1 MILREETM
9 KSLRKTSGVMKK
21 AAIVLTILSSLIVTA
36 YAQKQNQKQC
46 YSTPGCVGESIDLS
60 LVNADVRDVLSFITQ
75 QYEVNFVI
83 DKSVKQVPV
92 TVNLKDVPW
101 NLALDSILQSQG
113 LAVQANGPILRV
125 ADATIVAEEIKKDE
139 AIKNATLDRSPL
151 YTEFIKL
158 NYASASGGSDS
169 TSSKTGMSTESAS
182 AGGAGGSSGG
192 GVLGII
198 KRRLSRRG
206 SIESE
211 PMSNTLV
218 ITDVRENIDAIR
230 QLVALLDQPQPQ
242 VEIEARIV
250 VADRN
255 FSRDIGIQLAGLV
268 LGNNGSGASAATLP
282 GNASS
287 GSGGSGGATT
297 GFSNAGSPNGLILQP
312 NNSLI
317 SSLANSVIGLTTGRI
332 GSFQLSG
339 LITAGENK
347 GQAKTIATPRVT
359 AMNNRKAEISSG
371 SQIPITTPQTGSGG
385 GAIVFTTTYV
395 NVPLRLEVI
404 PQITDAGTVL
414 LDVTAENS
422 TVPPNTAAGVAPPIK
437 TSTMKTYVMVPDGG
451 TTVVGGAL
459 LDTEGESQN
468 STPGLS
474 KIPVIKN
481 LFRRK
486 GISKVSS
493 EILFFITPRIYRP
506 DYNGNPTQYQPSTG
520 MKSTTILQ
528 PVPLG
533 NPPSNS
539 EPKQPE
545 LPVNP
550 NNQPV
555 LPTQEI
561 KKP

>member
-1 MILREETM
+1 M
-9 KSLRKTSGVMKK
+9 KSLWKISGVIKK
-21 AAIVLTILSSLIVTA
+21 ATIVLTILSSLIVTA

-75 QYEVNFVI
+75 QYDVNFVI

-125 ADATIVAEEIKKDE
+125 AEASIIVEEAKIEE
-139 AIKNATLDRSPL
+139 ARRSSQLARSPL

-169 TSSKTGMSTESAS
+169 TSAKSGMSTESAS
-182 AGGAGGSSGG
+182 GGAGGASGG
-192 GVLGII
+192 GILGII
-198 KRRLSRRG
+198 KRRLSSRG

-282 GNASS
+282 GNATS
-287 GSGGSGGATT
+287 SGGSGGAST

-317 SSLANSVIGLTTGRI
+317 SSLANSVIGLTTGKI

-385 GAIVFTTTYV
+385 GAVVFTTTYV

-539 EPKQPE
+539 QAEPTATPAVPAVQPTE
-545 LPVNP
+545 V
-550 NNQPV
+550 
-555 LPTQEI
+555 

>member
-9 KSLRKTSGVMKK
+9 NSLWKISGIIKK
-21 AAIVLTILSSLIVTA
+21 ATVTLMVASCLVLPA
-36 YAQKQNQKQC
+36 AAQKQSQKQQ
-46 YSTPGCVGESIDLS
+46 YGNPGFVGESIDLS

-75 QYEVNFVI
+75 QYGVNFVI

-92 TVNLKDVPW
+92 TVNLNDVPW
-101 NLALDSILQSQG
+101 NIALDSILQSQG

-125 ADATIVAEEIKKDE
+125 ADAGIVAKEEADRK
-139 AIKNATLDRSPL
+139 AIEESKLDRSPL
-151 YTEFIKL
+151 YTEFIRL
-158 NYASASGGSDS
+158 NYASASGSSDT
-169 TSSKTGMSTESAS
+169 TSSKSGISSEAS
-182 AGGAGGSSGG
+182 AGASSGGASGG

-230 QLVALLDQPQPQ
+230 QLVSLLDQPQPQ

-255 FSRDIGIQLAGLV
+255 FSRDIGIQLASLV
-268 LGNNGSGASAATLP
+268 TGQNGSGGSFGTLP
-282 GNASS
+282 GN
-287 GSGGSGGATT
+287 GTSGGTGGATT
-297 GFSNAGSPNGLILQP
+297 GRVPLGSPNGLIMQP
-312 NNSLI
+312 NNSLL
-317 SSLANSVIGLTTGRI
+317 SSIPNSVIGLTTGLW
-332 GSFQLSG
+332 GTYQLSG
-339 LITAGENK
+339 LITAGENT

-359 AMNNRKAEISSG
+359 TMNNRKAEISSG
-371 SQIPITTPQTGSGG
+371 SQIPIVTPQQGGGGGG
-385 GAIVFTTTYV
+385 GAILFTTTYV

-422 TVPPNTAAGVAPPIK
+422 TVPTTTAAGVAPPIK
-437 TSTMKTYVMVPDGG
+437 TSQMKTYVLVPDGG

-459 LDTEGESQN
+459 LDSEGESQN
-468 STPGLS
+468 RTPGLS

-506 DYNGNPTQYQPSTG
+506 DYNGNPVQAQPSNG
-520 MKSTTILQ
+520 MRSTTILQ

-533 NPPSNS
+533 NPQSNS

-545 LPVNP
+545 LPTP
-550 NNQPV
+550 GV
-555 LPTQEI
+555 LPTEV
-561 KKP
+561 KKPQ

>member
-9 KSLRKTSGVMKK
+9 KSLWKISGIVRKAT
-21 AAIVLTILSSLIVTA
+21 IVLTILSSLIVTA

-46 YSTPGCVGESIDLS
+46 YSTPGCVGESIDLA

-125 ADATIVAEEIKKDE
+125 AEANIIVEEAKIEE
-139 AIKNATLDRSPL
+139 ARRNSQLSRSPL

-169 TSSKTGMSTESAS
+169 TSSKSGMSTESSSSS
-182 AGGAGGSSGG
+182 AGGASGG
-192 GVLGII
+192 GILGII
-198 KRRLSRRG
+198 KRRLSNRG

-230 QLVALLDQPQPQ
+230 KLVELLDQPQPQ

-255 FSRDIGIQLAGLV
+255 FSRDIGVQLSGLV
-268 LGNNGSGASAATLP
+268 LG
-282 GNASS
+282 
-287 GSGGSGGATT
+287 SGGAASAGTLAGNGAGNTT
-297 GFSNAGSPNGLILQP
+297 GFVQNGAPNPVIMNPNG
-312 NNSLI
+312 SLI
-317 SSLANSVIGLTTGRI
+317 SSLVNSAIGLTTNVF
-332 GSFQLSG
+332 GSAQLSM
-339 LITAGENK
+339 LITAGENR

-371 SQIPITTPQTGSGG
+371 SQIPITTPQAGSGG

-422 TVPPNTAAGVAPPIK
+422 TVPPNTSAGVAPPIK
-437 TSTMKTYVMVPDGG
+437 TSTMKTFVMVPDGG

-474 KIPVIKN
+474 KIPVLKN

-506 DYNGNPTQYQPSTG
+506 DYNGNPTQSQPSTG

-539 EPKQPE
+539 QTEPTATPS
-545 LPVNP
+545 LPAV
-550 NNQPV
+550 PV
-555 LPTQEI
+555 TEV